1 MHKIIDL
8 PTSYYEYM
16 PKESIVYLTN
26 FSTKEA
32 FDYLRDAH
40 QSAEEINIRI
50 DVAGHVGDMM
60 RGEKRNVYFDFSFS
74 MAFRQMFCLVK
85 KREIVKQEKRMKIVS
100 YYQAREKKVLKSYFK
115 NIDWLELAKDESSP
129 DMYDFKYGSDYHIYL
144 SSFNKFFLVNKY
156 MDWMRKNNATVPIKD
171 NDYSNPLNFVD
182 YFNRQ
187 IGQYMD
193 VIRQQRDRRYYI
205 VGDGPG
211 TASVACL
218 LLGVDYYSYEPNAI
232 GDRAREIGLVT
243 SQYEGEPLPSV
254 DIVFLANVD
263 PYVDY
268 DQYSDYDRV
277 VVDFSGKGGKDL
289 SRSYGG
295 RGTVYSTYDI
305 ELVAFPRR
313 SSCLGILK
321 DKEVA
326 PQTALANQI
335 CIENGIKV
343 NEDSIYKVTTNEYE
357 DEFNMIT
364 LEKPSDKRARKGH
377 VKFVKGVFFY
387 YFDDGQRVY
396 YDEGMVVYHPMSY
409 KGIAYTRDYYVDGNV
424 VHVRSVRPEKLCGIL
439 LDDGRIERL
448 FYISQYENEH
458 GQRHGIYKLMSQM
471 FRKENM
477 E

>member
-1 MHKIIDL
+1 
-8 PTSYYEYM
+8 
-16 PKESIVYLTN
+16 
-26 FSTKEA
+26 
-32 FDYLRDAH
+32 
-40 QSAEEINIRI
+40 
-50 DVAGHVGDMM
+50 
-60 RGEKRNVYFDFSFS
+60 
-74 MAFRQMFCLVK
+74 
-85 KREIVKQEKRMKIVS
+85 
-100 YYQAREKKVLKSYFK
+100 LKSYFK

-295 RGTVYSTYDI
+295 RGTVYSTYD
-305 ELVAFPRR
+305 
-313 SSCLGILK
+313 
-321 DKEVA
+321 
-326 PQTALANQI
+326 
-335 CIENGIKV
+335 
-343 NEDSIYKVTTNEYE
+343 
-357 DEFNMIT
+357 
-364 LEKPSDKRARKGH
+364 
-377 VKFVKGVFFY
+377 
-387 YFDDGQRVY
+387 RV
-396 YDEGMVVYHPMSY
+396 GCFS
-409 KGIAYTRDYYVDGNV
+409 KTI
-424 VHVRSVRPEKLCGIL
+424 I
-439 LDDGRIERL
+439 
-448 FYISQYENEH
+448 
-458 GQRHGIYKLMSQM
+458 M
-471 FRKENM
+471 FRDTER
-477 E
+477 